1 MKILLIILILHNVN
15 ALDPAAYGN
24 PSGQLS
30 TQDPVPNLE
39 YQARYTI
46 NVLNRAENCFFLE
59 NLKEGY
65 IVNIHYL
72 VISTKNGNQLDISMR
87 LKDAQNKLITFQ
99 ARKRE
104 GHFTNY
110 QEITLFDL
118 FTFLIFFF
126 QTHCPSTLFKM
137 MPVQGVAKKSK
148 LETSLR
154 ISFVICN
161 FLNSEIVPVN
171 PKKLHHIVSVI
182 SIQ

>member
-46 NVLNRAENCFFLE
+46 NVLNR
-59 NLKEGY
+59 
-65 IVNIHYL
+65 
-72 VISTKNGNQLDISMR
+72 NGNQLDISMR